1 MKLNKR
7 FDFFRILISAL
18 VTIALVFVQIF
29 YSDVKVGDTTL
40 KYAIILPITLVF
52 YILISFD
59 LYVKSCK
66 NLAKRDFF
74 NEVTL
79 TLIASIAALAV
90 GEFVEGLAV
99 TVFFQIGEKFEKYAV
114 NKSRDSIKAIID
126 LRPDTITL
134 YNNKVEKI
142 SDPFDA
148 QVGDLFIVKNGERVA
163 LDGVIVE
170 GNSSLDTSSMTG
182 ESTPKKCSV
191 GDEIISGVINIGS
204 PIIIKATKEFYNS
217 TMSQMLDL
225 VESASSNKA
234 KAEKFI
240 TKFAKIYTPIV
251 IALAFLVAIFV
262 PLIIDYSNSE
272 IWMRYIQ
279 VGASMLVIS
288 CPCAIVLS
296 IPMAYFVSLGI
307 ASKNNVLVKG
317 GNYLDNFRKIET
329 VVMDKTGTITKG
341 NFEISSI
348 DPAEGFSKEDLLFL
362 VQNAEYYSSHPIA
375 LAILKDKSLINPS
388 LLNDYKEISGKGIY
402 TLFKNKEL
410 LAGNAKLLDDYR
422 INCNQ
427 VDSPFTIIYCAYD
440 KKFVGTITIRDKIK
454 DTSIIAIENFYKNGV
469 KNTYMLTGD
478 NERIAK
484 SISEEAKIKNYKANL
499 LPLQK
504 VDYLNEIITKTAP
517 NSKVCYVGDGINDA
531 ACLTTADVGISMGL
545 AGSDLAIESSDA
557 VIMNDDLDG
566 INKTIKISKSNYR
579 TVMANL
585 IFAIS
590 AKIIVMILN
599 LIPNLPIESFIMW
612 LAIFA
617 DVGVTIICVLNSLRL
632 MTKKY

>member
-1 MKLNKR
+1 MKLNKKL
-7 FDFFRILISAL
+7 DFIRILITAI
-18 VTIALVFVQIF
+18 VTISLVFIQIF
-29 YSDVKVGDTTL
+29 LGEKEIGTTTV
-40 KYAIILPITLVF
+40 KYAIVLPIILVF
-52 YILISFD
+52 YVLISFD
-59 LYVKSCK
+59 LYVKSAK
-66 NLAKRDFF
+66 NIAKRDFF
-74 NEVTL
+74 NETTL

-134 YNNKVEKI
+134 YNNKEEKVT
-142 SDPFDA
+142 DPFEA
-148 QVGDLFIVKNGERVA
+148 QIGDLFIVKNGERVA

-170 GNSSLDTSSMTG
+170 GTSSLDTSSMTG
-182 ESTPKKCSV
+182 ESTPRKCSV

-204 PIIIKATKEFYNS
+204 PIVIKATKEFYNS

-234 KAEKFI
+234 KTEKFI

-251 IALAFLVAIFV
+251 IALAFIVAVFV

-272 IWMRYIQ
+272 VWMRYIQ

-296 IPMAYFVSLGI
+296 IPMAYFVSLGV

-317 GNYLDNFRKIET
+317 GSYLDNFRKINT

-348 DPAEGFSKEDLLFL
+348 DPTNGFDQETLLNL
-362 VQNAEYYSSHPIA
+362 VQHAEYYSSHPIA
-375 LAILKDKSLINPS
+375 LAILKDKSTIDQSNLS
-388 LLNDYKEISGKGIY
+388 EYKEISGKGVY
-402 TLFKNKEL
+402 TLFKGKEL
-410 LAGNAKLLDDYR
+410 LAGNSKLLDDYH
-422 INCNQ
+422 ISFDK
-427 VDSPFTIIYCAYD
+427 VATPFTIIYCAYD
-440 KKFVGTITIRDKIK
+440 GKFIGTITIRDELKE
-454 DTSIIAIENFYKNGV
+454 SSVSAINSFYKNGV
-469 KNTYMLTGD
+469 KSTYMLTGD
-478 NERIAK
+478 NEEIAK
-484 SISEEAKIKNYKANL
+484 SVSEEANLTNYKANL

-504 VDYLNEIITKTAP
+504 VEYLKSIKEK
-517 NSKVCYVGDGINDA
+517 NSSKFNVCYVGDGINDA

-545 AGSDLAIESSDA
+545 AGSDLTIESSDA
-557 VIMNDDLDG
+557 VIMNDNLEG

-579 TVMANL
+579 TVMVNL

-590 AKIIVMILN
+590 VKILVMILN

-612 LAIFA
+612 FAIFA

-632 MTKKY
+632 MAKKY